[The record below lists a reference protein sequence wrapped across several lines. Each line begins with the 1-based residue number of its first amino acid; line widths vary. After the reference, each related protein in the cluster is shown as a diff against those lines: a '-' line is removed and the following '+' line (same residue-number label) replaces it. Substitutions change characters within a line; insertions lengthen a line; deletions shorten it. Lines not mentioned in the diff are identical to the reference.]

1 MKFVSLL
8 QDGVDGSLSSRR
20 VITFLAFIFCSIA
33 FFANLFWGKQMN
45 PAMFEGM
52 MYIAIA
58 GLGVTVAEKFS
69 NRNSTDIQPMYLNET
84 INRKPI
90 YGTPLPKAQE
100 KEI

>member
-1 MKFVSLL
+1 MQIKSLL

-20 VITFLAFIFCSIA
+20 VITFLAFVFCSIA
-33 FFANLFWGKQMN
+33 FFANLFWGKKVDSF
-45 PAMFEGM
+45 MFEGM

-69 NRNSTDIQPMYLNET
+69 NRNAPIINSPYHTET

-90 YGTPLPKAQE
+90 YGTPLPKIQE
-100 KEI
+100 REI